1 MTKKN
6 KKAGKQTV
14 FKSINHAALAASGGI
29 MALVA
34 VSGAAGLW
42 SQYQLSDALDDSE
55 RASHLLRSHLTADM
69 MHDAM
74 RSDVLA
80 AIISQDPDAGI
91 DIDEVRADVTDH
103 LQEFRAMI
111 AEEEQLALTDAE
123 KAAVEGVKA
132 PLDAYIASAENMV
145 ALADRDPVAALA
157 ALPNFFEQF
166 RALEDSMEAVT
177 GVISAS
183 AAATKTEAQQDSVIS
198 FWLLITVLLFSVVAV
213 VAVAWG
219 ARRFLVAPLMNLTG
233 AMQRLAGGDNSV
245 DPPEAKR
252 GDEIGAIGAALLTF
266 RTAAL
271 DRIEA
276 DRRHEEARKA
286 AEVAQKEAEARAA
299 REAEQLVVRSFG
311 EGMSKLASGDLTYRV
326 NHTLP
331 EAYQKLQIDFNAA
344 VTQLEQAM
352 TVIAGSVNGVRSG
365 TGEISHAAD
374 DLSRRT
380 EQQAATLEETAAAL
394 DEITATVSKAAESA
408 RQANT
413 AAGSTRVDAEKGGDV
428 VREAVGAMQAI
439 EGSARQINQ
448 IIGVIDEIAFQTNLL
463 ALNAGVE
470 AARAGEAGRGF
481 AVVASEVRA
490 LAQRSADA
498 AKEIKA
504 LISTSSQQVE
514 TGVKL
519 VGETGGALQR
529 ILDGVNRINT
539 LVADI
544 AGSAQEQATALNEVN
559 TAVNQMDQTTQQN
572 AAMVEETTAASHSL
586 AHEADELSKLIL
598 QFEVSE
604 KAPPVKT
611 TARGNP
617 VAKQQARIAAG
628 LNAKAPP
635 APSHAPGAPVAKPT
649 PITKPPAKPVA
660 KVAAAASATRDD
672 DWQEF

>member
-1 MTKKN
+1 M
-6 KKAGKQTV
+6 KANNIDLGQRPV
-14 FKSINHAALAASGGI
+14 FKSINRAAIAASGGI

-34 VSGAAGLW
+34 VGGGAGLW
-42 SQYQLSDALDDSE
+42 SQYELSDALNDSD
-55 RASHLLRSHLTADM
+55 RTAHLLRSHLTADM

-80 AIISQDPDAGI
+80 AIMSQDPNAGI
-91 DIDEVRADVTDH
+91 DINEVRADVSEH
-103 LQEFRAMI
+103 LQEFRAMV
-111 AEEEQLALTDAE
+111 AEEERLALTDAE
-123 KAAVEGVKA
+123 KEAVEGVKG

-145 ALADRDPVAALA
+145 ALADRDPVAAMR

-177 GVISAS
+177 EVISTS
-183 AAATKTEAQQDSVIS
+183 AAAAKAGAERDTMVS
-198 FWLLITVLLFSVVAV
+198 FWLLIMVLLFSVASV
-213 VAVAWG
+213 VAVAWS

-233 AMQRLAGGDNSV
+233 AMQRLAGGDNTV
-245 DPPEAKR
+245 DPAEAKR
-252 GDEIGAIGAALLTF
+252 DDEIGAMGKALLTF
-266 RTAAL
+266 RAAAL

-286 AEVAQKEAEARAA
+286 AEIAQKEAQERAA
-299 REAEQLVVRSFG
+299 RDAEQLVVRSFG

-326 NHTLP
+326 NHDLP
-331 EAYQKLQIDFNAA
+331 EAYRQLQSDFNSA

-352 TVIAGSVNGVRSG
+352 TVIASNVTAVRAGS
-365 TGEISHAAD
+365 GEISGAAD

-394 DEITATVSKAAESA
+394 DEVTATVGKTAESA

-413 AAGSTRVDAEKGGDV
+413 AAGTTRVDAEKGGEV
-428 VREAVGAMQAI
+428 VRQAVGAMEAI

-514 TGVKL
+514 AGVKL
-519 VGETGGALQR
+519 VDQTGEALQR
-529 ILDGVNRINT
+529 ILGGVNRINT

-544 AGSAQEQATALNEVN
+544 AGSAQEQATALTEVN

-572 AAMVEETTAASHSL
+572 AAMVEETTAASHAL
-586 AHEADELSKLIL
+586 AQEAEELSKLVQ
-598 QFEVSE
+598 QFEVSG
-604 KAPPVKT
+604 KAAPMKAA
-611 TARGNP
+611 ARGNP
-617 VAKQQARIAAG
+617 VAKQQARLAASF
-628 LNAKAPP
+628 NATP
-635 APSHAPGAPVAKPT
+635 APIPTTSVAPAKPKPVLRAPVA
-649 PITKPPAKPVA
+649 PAMKRAP
-660 KVAAAASATRDD
+660 AAAASAASDD